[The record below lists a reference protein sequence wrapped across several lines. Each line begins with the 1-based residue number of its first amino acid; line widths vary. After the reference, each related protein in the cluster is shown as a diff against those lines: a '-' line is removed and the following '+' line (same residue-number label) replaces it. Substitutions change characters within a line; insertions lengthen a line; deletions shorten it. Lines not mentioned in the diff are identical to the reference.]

1 MFEKI
6 IITKELSNKRLD
18 QIITELQ
25 IVNSRN
31 KAISLIM
38 SGKVFINEKKI
49 DKPGKI
55 IKVNSVLKYKK
66 EEKDWVSRGGIKL
79 HNALETFNVDVKN
92 KVCLDIGCSTG
103 GFTEVLLRRE
113 AEHIYSVDV
122 GYGQF
127 DWKLRNSKKITLYE
141 RLNIKYINKS
151 QLFEPIDIVV
161 CDVSFISIRKFFLH
175 IKNFLNSKFSII
187 SLIKPQF
194 EARREDIGRGGIV
207 KDPKIQERVCQEIKD
222 WFLNNFDDVRIETC
236 ESIIK
241 GQKGNKEYFIFIS
254 KQN

>member
-1 MFEKI
+1 MFEQI
-6 IITKELSNKRLD
+6 LITEELSNKRLD
-18 QIITELQ
+18 QILTELE

-31 KAISLIM
+31 KAVSLIM

-55 IKVNSVLKYKK
+55 IKGNSVLKYKK

-79 HNALETFNVDVKN
+79 HNALKVFNVDIKN

-103 GFTEVLLRRE
+103 GFTEVLLSRD
-113 AEHIYSVDV
+113 AKHIYSVDV

-127 DWKLRNSKKITLYE
+127 DWRLRNSKKVTLYE

-151 QLFEPIDIVV
+151 QLFEPIDVVV

-175 IKNFLNSKFSII
+175 IKSFLNSKFSIV

-194 EARREDIGRGGIV
+194 EARREEIGRGGIV
-207 KDPKIQERVCQEIKD
+207 KDPKIHEKVCNEIEV
-222 WFLNNFDDVRIETC
+222 WFSKNFNNVKIEIC

-241 GQKGNKEYFIFIS
+241 GQKGNKEYFIFVS
-254 KQN
+254 K

>member
-6 IITKELSNKRLD
+6 LITEELSNKRLD
-18 QIITELQ
+18 QIITELK

-38 SGKVFINEKKI
+38 SGKVFVNEKKI

-55 IKVNSVLKYKK
+55 IKVDSVLKYKK

-79 HNALETFNVDVKN
+79 HNALKTFNVDIKN

-103 GFTEVLLRRE
+103 GFTEVLLSRE
-113 AEHIYSVDV
+113 AKHIYSVDV

-127 DWKLRNSKKITLYE
+127 DWRLRNSKKVTLYE
-141 RLNIKYINKS
+141 RLNIKHINKS

-161 CDVSFISIRKFFLH
+161 CDVSFISITKFFLH
-175 IKNFLNSKFSII
+175 IKSFLSSKFII
-187 SLIKPQF
+187 VSLIKPQF

-207 KDPKIQERVCQEIKD
+207 KDPEIHEKVCNEIEA
-222 WFLNNFDDVRIETC
+222 WFLKNFNNVKIKIC

-241 GQKGNKEYFIFIS
+241 GQKGNKEYFIFVS
-254 KQN
+254 N

>member
-1 MFEKI
+1 VFEQI
-6 IITKELSNKRLD
+6 LITEELSNKRLD
-18 QIITELQ
+18 QILTELE

-31 KAISLIM
+31 KAVSLIM

-55 IKVNSVLKYKK
+55 IKGNSVLKYKK

-79 HNALETFNVDVKN
+79 HNALKVFNVDIKN

-103 GFTEVLLRRE
+103 GFTEVLLSKD
-113 AEHIYSVDV
+113 AKHIYSVDV

-127 DWKLRNSKKITLYE
+127 DWRLRNSKKVTLYE

-151 QLFEPIDIVV
+151 QLFEPIDVVV

-175 IKNFLNSKFSII
+175 IKSFLNSKFSIV

-207 KDPKIQERVCQEIKD
+207 KDPKVHEKVCNEIEV
-222 WFLNNFDDVRIETC
+222 WFSNNFNNVKIEIC

-241 GQKGNKEYFIFIS
+241 GQKGNKEYFIFVS
-254 KQN
+254 K

>member
-1 MFEKI
+1 VFEKFL
-6 IITKELSNKRLD
+6 ITKELSNKRLD
-18 QIITELQ
+18 QIITELE

-31 KAISLIM
+31 KAVSLIM
-38 SGKVFINEKKI
+38 SGKVFVNEEKI

-79 HNALETFNVDVKN
+79 HNALKTFNVNIKD
-92 KVCLDIGCSTG
+92 KVCLDVGCSTG
-103 GFTEVLLRRE
+103 GFTEVLLSRE
-113 AEHIYSVDV
+113 AKHIYSVDV

-127 DWKLRNSKKITLYE
+127 DWGLRNSKKVTLYE
-141 RLNIKYINKS
+141 RLNIKNINKS

-161 CDVSFISIRKFFLH
+161 CDVSFISITKFFLH
-175 IKNFLNSKFSII
+175 IKNFLSSKFSII

-207 KDPKIQERVCQEIKD
+207 KDPKIHEKVCNEIEV
-222 WFLNNFDDVRIETC
+222 WFLKNFNDVKIEIC

-241 GQKGNKEYFIFIS
+241 GQKGNKEFFIFVS
-254 KQN
+254 N

>member
-1 MFEKI
+1 MFEQI
-6 IITKELSNKRLD
+6 LITEELSNKRLD
-18 QIITELQ
+18 QIITELE

-31 KAISLIM
+31 KAVSLIM

-55 IKVNSVLKYKK
+55 IKGNSVLKYKK

-79 HNALETFNVDVKN
+79 HNALKVFNVDIKN

-103 GFTEVLLRRE
+103 GFTEVLLSKD
-113 AEHIYSVDV
+113 AKHIYSVDV

-127 DWKLRNSKKITLYE
+127 DWRLRNSKKVTLYE

-151 QLFEPIDIVV
+151 QLFEPIDVVV

-175 IKNFLNSKFSII
+175 IKSFLNSKFSIV

-194 EARREDIGRGGIV
+194 EARREEIGRGGIV
-207 KDPKIQERVCQEIKD
+207 KDPKIHEKVCNEIEV
-222 WFLNNFDDVRIETC
+222 WFSKNFNNVKIEIC

-254 KQN
+254 K

>member
-6 IITKELSNKRLD
+6 LITKELSNKRLD
-18 QIITELQ
+18 QIITELE

-38 SGKVFINEKKI
+38 SGKVFIDEKKI

-79 HNALETFNVDVKN
+79 HNALKTFNVDIRN

-103 GFTEVLLRRE
+103 GFTDVLLSRE
-113 AEHIYSVDV
+113 AKHIYSVDV

-127 DWKLRNSKKITLYE
+127 DWRLRNSKNIILLERTNAKFVNSNIITELVD
-141 RLNIKYINKS
+141 L
-151 QLFEPIDIVV
+151 VV
-161 CDVSFISIRKFFLH
+161 CDVSFISLKKVILPFKSLLKEKFE
-175 IKNFLNSKFSII
+175 IVA
-187 SLIKPQF
+187 LIKPQF
-194 EARREDIGRGGIV
+194 EA
-207 KDPKIQERVCQEIKD
+207 
-222 WFLNNFDDVRIETC
+222 
-236 ESIIK
+236 
-241 GQKGNKEYFIFIS
+241 S
-254 KQN
+254 KQLVGKKGIIRNKMVHANKTVKPEKNEV

>member
-1 MFEKI
+1 MFER
-6 IITKELSNKRLD
+6 ITITEELSNKRLD
-18 QIITELQ
+18 QVITELK
-25 IVNSRN
+25 IVNTRN
-31 KAISLIM
+31 KAVSLIM

-79 HNALETFNVDVKN
+79 YNALETFNVDIKN
-92 KVCLDIGCSTG
+92 KICLDIGCSTG
-103 GFTEVLLRRE
+103 GFTEVLLSRD
-113 AEHIYSVDV
+113 AKHIYSVDV

-141 RLNIKYINKS
+141 RLNIKHINKS

-175 IKNFLNSKFSII
+175 VKNFLNSKYSIV

-194 EARREDIGRGGIV
+194 EARREDVGRGGIV
-207 KDPKIQERVCQEIKD
+207 KDPKIHEKVCNEIEV
-222 WFLNNFDDVRIETC
+222 WFLENFNNVKIEIC
-236 ESIIK
+236 ESKIK
-241 GQKGNKEYFIFIS
+241 GQKGNKEYFIFVC
-254 KQN
+254 K

>member
-1 MFEKI
+1 VFEQI
-6 IITKELSNKRLD
+6 LITEELSNKRLD
-18 QIITELQ
+18 QIITELE

-31 KAISLIM
+31 KAVSLIM
-38 SGKVFINEKKI
+38 SGKIFINEKKI

-79 HNALETFNVDVKN
+79 YNALKVFNVDIKN

-103 GFTEVLLRRE
+103 GFTEVLLSKD
-113 AEHIYSVDV
+113 AKHIYSVDV

-127 DWKLRNSKKITLYE
+127 DWRLRNSKKVTLYE

-151 QLFEPIDIVV
+151 QLFEPIDVVV
-161 CDVSFISIRKFFLH
+161 CDVSFISIRKFFIH
-175 IKNFLNSKFSII
+175 IKSFLNSKFSIV

-207 KDPKIQERVCQEIKD
+207 KDPKIHEKVCNEIEV
-222 WFLNNFDDVRIETC
+222 WFSKNFNNVKIEIC

-254 KQN
+254 K